1 MAGQLTVV
9 TGGSRGIGAAI
20 CRRLA
25 AEGHDVVITYLRDSD
40 AADEVA
46 SDVRRIGQRALV
58 LQTDTTDGTLRRRA
72 LPDQAQTFGTL
83 TGLVNNAGS
92 ASAVGPLEDN
102 SLQAISQDLNVN
114 LLGVIACTKYAIG
127 PMSQAGGGSIV
138 NISSAAATLGGAG
151 TCLSTTPR
159 RKPRRSTHGR
169 PFQGARRQE
178 HPGERCRPRDVVD
191 RLSSGPRPSGED
203 RTNNPDGPCRTT
215 ARNRGS
221 RRLAA
226 LRRRKLRHR
235 RNDPHSRRALNTGP
249 FASLLRN
256 GPFGA

>member
-25 AEGHDVVITYLRDSD
+25 AEGQDVVITYLRDSD

-46 SDVRRIGQRALV
+46 ADVRRLGQRALV
-58 LQTDTTDGTLRRRA
+58 LQTDTTEEHSVVELFDRA
-72 LPDQAQTFGTL
+72 QAFGPL

-92 ASAVGPLEDN
+92 ASAVGPLEGN

-114 LLGVIACTKYAIG
+114 LLGVISCIKYAIG

-151 TCLSTTPR
+151 TYVHYAAAKAAVEALTVGLSKELAGKNIRVNAVAPGTLWTDFHQDPDR
-159 RKPRRSTHGR
+159 PAKIAPTIPMGR
-169 PFQGARRQE
+169 AGQPHEIAGA
-178 HPGERCRPRDVVD
+178 VAWL
-191 RLSSGPRPSGED
+191 LSDDASY
-203 RTNNPDGPCRTT
+203 
-215 ARNRGS
+215 A
-221 RRLAA
+221 
-226 LRRRKLRHR
+226 
-235 RNDPHSRRALNTGP
+235 TG
-249 FASLLRN
+249 ATIRIAGGL
-256 GPFGA
+256 

>member
-46 SDVRRIGQRALV
+46 SDVRRLGQRALV
-58 LQTDTTDGTLRRRA
+58 VQTDTTAEHSVVELF
-72 LPDQAQTFGTL
+72 DQAQTFGTL

-92 ASAVGPLEDN
+92 ASAVGPLEEN

-151 TCLSTTPR
+151 TYVHYAAAKAAVEAFTVGLSKELAGKNIRVNAVAPGTLWTDFHQDPDR
-159 RKPRRSTHGR
+159 PAKIAPTIPMGR
-169 PFQGARRQE
+169 AGQPHEIAGA
-178 HPGERCRPRDVVD
+178 VAWL
-191 RLSSGPRPSGED
+191 LSDDASY
-203 RTNNPDGPCRTT
+203 
-215 ARNRGS
+215 A
-221 RRLAA
+221 
-226 LRRRKLRHR
+226 
-235 RNDPHSRRALNTGP
+235 TG
-249 FASLLRN
+249 ATIRIAGGL
-256 GPFGA
+256 

>member
-25 AEGHDVVITYLRDSD
+25 AEGQDVVITYLRDSD

-46 SDVRRIGQRALV
+46 ADVRRLGQRALV
-58 LQTDTTDGTLRRRA
+58 LQTDTTEEHSVVELFDRA
-72 LPDQAQTFGTL
+72 QAFGPL

-92 ASAVGPLEDN
+92 ASAFGPLEGN

-114 LLGVIACTKYAIG
+114 LLGVISCIKYAIG

-151 TCLSTTPR
+151 TYVHYAAAKAAVEALTVGLSKELAGKNIRVNAVAPGTLWTDFHQDPDR
-159 RKPRRSTHGR
+159 PAKIAPTIPMGR
-169 PFQGARRQE
+169 AGQPHEIAGA
-178 HPGERCRPRDVVD
+178 VAWL
-191 RLSSGPRPSGED
+191 LSDDASY
-203 RTNNPDGPCRTT
+203 
-215 ARNRGS
+215 A
-221 RRLAA
+221 
-226 LRRRKLRHR
+226 
-235 RNDPHSRRALNTGP
+235 TG
-249 FASLLRN
+249 ATIRIAGGL
-256 GPFGA
+256 

>member
-46 SDVRRIGQRALV
+46 SDVRRLGQRALV
-58 LQTDTTDGTLRRRA
+58 LQTDTTAEHSVVELF
-72 LPDQAQTFGTL
+72 DQAQTFGTL

-151 TCLSTTPR
+151 TYVHYAAAKAAVEAFTVGLSKELAGKNIRVNAVAPGTLWTDFHQDPDR
-159 RKPRRSTHGR
+159 PAKIAPTIPMGR
-169 PFQGARRQE
+169 AGQPHEIAGA
-178 HPGERCRPRDVVD
+178 VAWL
-191 RLSSGPRPSGED
+191 LSDDASY
-203 RTNNPDGPCRTT
+203 
-215 ARNRGS
+215 A
-221 RRLAA
+221 
-226 LRRRKLRHR
+226 
-235 RNDPHSRRALNTGP
+235 TG
-249 FASLLRN
+249 ATIRIAGGL
-256 GPFGA
+256 